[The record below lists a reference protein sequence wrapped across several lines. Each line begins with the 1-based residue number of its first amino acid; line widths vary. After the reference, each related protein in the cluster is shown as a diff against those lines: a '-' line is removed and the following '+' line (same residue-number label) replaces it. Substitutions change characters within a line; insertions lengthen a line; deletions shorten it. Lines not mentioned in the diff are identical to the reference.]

1 MNDVYLMGNL
11 TRDPVRKDLQRGGV
25 VVDFSIAINSFGKK
39 DGERVEYTDY
49 FNCEVWGKTAEFV
62 DQYCQK
68 GDKVLIKGSLKQE
81 TWEVDGAKR
90 SAVKVRVD
98 NLQKL
103 NGPKRDREEGETV
116 GAGVGQEE
124 VLTNGQDIPF

>member
-81 TWEVDGAKR
+81 TWEVDGTKR

-103 NGPKRDREEGETV
+103 SGPKRDREESEPV